1 MYQASDNMIFFDQAS
16 DNMGPRKHNVSL
28 WEKACQAFKGN
39 TDADADTVLP
49 MSCHYHYLIH
59 HL

>member
-28 WEKACQAFKGN
+28 WEKARQAFKGN
-39 TDADADTVLP
+39 ADADTVLP
-49 MSCHYHYLIH
+49 MSFHHHYLIH

>member
-1 MYQASDNMIFFDQAS
+1 MYQAS

-39 TDADADTVLP
+39 ADAILP
-49 MSCHYHYLIH
+49 MSCHHHYLIH